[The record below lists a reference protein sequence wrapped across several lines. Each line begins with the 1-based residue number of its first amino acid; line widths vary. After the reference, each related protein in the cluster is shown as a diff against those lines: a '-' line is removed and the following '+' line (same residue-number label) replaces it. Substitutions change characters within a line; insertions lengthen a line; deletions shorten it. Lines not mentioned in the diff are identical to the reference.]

1 MGLGWG
7 LGLRLGLGLG
17 LGFGLGFG
25 LGLECVAAGRGDV
38 IHMQC
43 RVASAHLGLGSG

>member
-1 MGLGWG
+1 MGLGLGLG

-17 LGFGLGFG
+17 LAFG

-38 IHMQC
+38 VHMQC
-43 RVASAHLGLGSG
+43 RVASAHLGLG